1 MGLMNKEFEYRG
13 YTFNIKVEVNHT
25 VNRHLGGISRHK
37 VTLNDMG
44 PSNYYETRFCI
55 SIELPNCIDNMT
67 GVAKKWVDKQL
78 DNSRTEEEELLISLG
93 FN

>member
-1 MGLMNKEFEYRG
+1 
-13 YTFNIKVEVNHT
+13 
-25 VNRHLGGISRHK
+25 
-37 VTLNDMG
+37 
-44 PSNYYETRFCI
+44 
-55 SIELPNCIDNMT
+55 MT